1 MGTPGEEP
9 PLKKHASE
17 VLVKQ
22 EPGLS
27 TTSDTS
33 DGQGPVNLQVALS
46 WKNKVKE
53 ALNKRKRLV
62 EDELQYLN
70 GDGALL
76 DYFQLCQRAAI
87 AASAPSLAASSG
99 HDAQKSSEK
108 SQGLSD
114 EDKLILAKAKAIEQ
128 KLKFKAKWP
137 EPPRRK
143 VHHDYL
149 LEEMT
154 WLATDFRQERKWKM
168 AVAKKVAYACV
179 KFHAQKQLRA
189 ERADKDKENVA
200 RKKAGKIA
208 KEVKKFWSQIQ
219 TLAQHKQQ
227 VQVEVEKKKMLG
239 KHLDFLVDQTEK
251 YSTMIAQDLAVPQ
264 KQSTATPKPAE
275 GQTGSTKGNEG
286 SKSTEDQSSPITV
299 VAQAAT
305 DDMEYAVED
314 EEEDDEET
322 MEEAEK
328 DENKAEVA
336 EEVNALQAEQDMP
349 IEELLAKYGYN
360 NAGES
365 VDGEED
371 EEDEDED
378 EDDDDEEEEAASTEA
393 NPEENASKE
402 KEVPP
407 TEAQASSNAKDET
420 VEAKNE
426 VSAEK
431 PSDPNDAPKQETEG
445 EGKAEEGNGISAEAK
460 DVADMARTLAPTGHT
475 LATTQVK
482 TEVPFLLSANLKM
495 REYQHIALDWMVA
508 LYDKGLNGIL
518 ADEMGLG
525 KTIMTISVL
534 AYLAC
539 ERGIWG
545 PHLIVVPTS
554 LLLNWEIEVKRW
566 CPSFKVLTYYG
577 SQKERKAKRQ
587 GWSKPNSFHICITSY
602 KMAVQ
607 DQKMFRRKKWKYM
620 ILDEA
625 HNIKNF
631 QSQRWQVLLN
641 FRSKR
646 RLLLTGTPLQNNL
659 MELWSLLH
667 FLMPHIFSSHT
678 EFKDWFANPLMSMVE
693 GTSAMNDSLVQRL
706 HSVLRPFILR
716 RLKKDVET
724 QLPNKHEHVVSC
736 RLSKRQ
742 RCLYDDFM
750 AAGSTQAKLQSGNL
764 LEVINVLMQ
773 LRKVCNHPDLFEERP
788 IVSPFDCTSTEIH
801 SSAELSSVC
810 RWNPLSDVDLK
821 GLNFL
826 FGEFENMSKFDA
838 QILADRHASRK
849 LVVEL
854 GESLTSYEEYSSL
867 QSEKR
872 EWSSVTEYKEYL
884 SNKRKKMKS
893 YRFSQMMMV
902 NERRCQGIPIYGTSL
917 CRLIESI
924 RRPIDEVITLAN
936 DPKRHA
942 EYTDT
947 VRNLVLTPSERV
959 FGRGGKEGC
968 TSTKLLHP
976 MYDLDG
982 REVDSLYHILT
993 NFVCIIPKARAVP
1006 ASVVLSHP
1014 NMNVNIVN
1022 EDCLQDCRLWFSSL
1036 NDVCRPAYIRQQLYF
1051 PDKRLLQYDCGKL
1064 QVLDGM
1070 LRKLKSEGHRVL
1082 LFTQMSK
1089 VLDILETFLS
1099 FHGHVYI
1106 RLDGA
1111 TKIEMR
1117 QKLVERFNQDPKILV
1132 FISSTRAGGVG
1143 INLTGADT
1151 VIFYDSDW
1159 NPAMDRQA
1167 QDRCHRI
1174 GQTREVNIYRLV
1186 SESTV
1191 EENIL
1196 KKARQKLQLE
1206 NLALTDGAA
1215 SLFNPDLFKKI
1226 DVRELFEE
1234 ERAPVE
1240 QVETNPLAHL
1250 QAQESSTPMKDSKD
1264 EKDQRKN
1271 VVTDKEWELAIANAE
1286 DEQDVEAMKIAKQE
1300 EREEMA
1306 DFEDEAPAEAGERDL
1321 SEAAHDDYGSS
1332 KVDAVAMAIE
1342 SELMPVQ
1349 RYALQ
1354 YLENEFEQAGIT
1366 LVAGVNFDKERWER
1380 DQLRRIRDQD
1390 ADRMYDEDEILYYEV
1405 SGCSQQRCKRAVS
1418 MLDILGRCLYV
1429 PCPQHHFTLLC
1440 CLYHVSFVH
1449 NGTDLSFAG
1458 VRSPQGNKMK
1468 GQRPGPPQN
1477 KGLKI
1482 KFTMPQAVQPN
1493 AQGSARPGQG
1503 PQAQLSKKMLPTQQ
1517 GQQVNKNRRAGIS
1530 AGDVPWTR
1538 EEEDVLRE
1546 SVNRFQGGSG
1556 TLPIRTWHLHA
1567 SILNSS
1573 IPARGRL
1580 RMGKHCMDYWHAR
1593 LSTAQQGQGNPE
1605 GQQKQPLYPPRS
1617 QTSEPTRDSNIASII
1632 RAMLSN
1638 TKTSQSGPSLPGGG
1652 TLPMKQRDSLQVM
1665 PAHESHRAIA
1675 AHAAQS
1681 IGLNMATLSS
1691 NSSELIR
1698 RILAKMPQT
1707 TPSQSQVQQQ
1717 QTLQQQQASQ
1727 GQQQTLPASQQPV
1740 PPSISQQPGS
1750 HLVRGQPQTSAGL
1763 GQGPPGQMAGRP
1775 GAHPSQPGQGVRM
1788 VQPPHRPGAPVVNA
1802 SAASK
1807 VVGAAHTSHAAAM
1820 QASRPI
1826 TSKPGMPPTS
1836 AGPPVSSSVVL
1847 GAMGAP
1853 SPMGHP
1859 SVVGMQQGVRPG
1871 QQSPIPTSAAGRGV
1885 QGPPTGRGHPVHD
1898 PTQQSR
1904 LHAQATPQQQQV
1916 ARQAALAQHQAIRA
1930 QHTPVPH
1937 QHPQLSQAD
1946 ASQVGAGPVPAA
1958 HHGAVAGR
1966 PGGYP
1971 QPLPPTGLMGQHPPS
1986 SMTPGMQQQMMPQHP
2001 QTMAQNRQRKPK
2013 NAPGSSPQSRR

>member
-1 MGTPGEEP
+1 MGTPSDEP

-17 VLVKQ
+17 VMVKQ
-22 EPGLS
+22 EPDMAASSGS
-27 TTSDTS
+27 NDV
-33 DGQGPVNLQVALS
+33 QGPVNLQVAIS

-53 ALNKRKRLV
+53 ALNKRKRLL

-70 GDGALL
+70 GEGALL
-76 DYFQLCQRAAI
+76 DYLHVSQKAA
-87 AASAPSLAASSG
+87 AASSAPAAATLG
-99 HDAQKSSEK
+99 HDVHKSSEK

-128 KLKFKAKWP
+128 KLRFKAKWP

-179 KFHAQKQLRA
+179 KYHAQKQLRA

-227 VQVEVEKKKMLG
+227 VQVDVEKKKMLG

-251 YSTMIAQDLAVPQ
+251 YSTMIAQDLAVPH
-264 KQSTATPKPAE
+264 KQNPVSQPKPAE
-275 GQTGSTKGNEG
+275 TQAVSAKGHDGAKSGENEQIFG
-286 SKSTEDQSSPITV
+286 NSTET
-299 VAQAAT
+299 AT

-314 EEEDDEET
+314 DEDDDEET

-328 DENKAEVA
+328 DENKADVA

-349 IEELLAKYGYN
+349 LEELLAKYGYN
-360 NAGES
+360 NGGDS
-365 VDGEED
+365 VDGEDD
-371 EEDEDED
+371 EEDEDD
-378 EDDDDEEEEAASTEA
+378 YDDDEEEEDEGASTEA
-393 NPEENASKE
+393 NPEENSSKDKETPATDGKAAS
-402 KEVPP
+402 
-407 TEAQASSNAKDET
+407 TAKDESE
-420 VEAKNE
+420 EAKNE
-426 VSAEK
+426 MSVDK
-431 PSDPNDAPKQETEG
+431 PSDQSEVPKQDTEG
-445 EGKAEEGNGISAEAK
+445 EVKAEEPGGISAEAK

-667 FLMPHIFSSHT
+667 FLMPHIFSSHS

-716 RLKKDVET
+716 RLKKDVEK
-724 QLPNKHEHVVSC
+724 QLPNKHEHVVNC

-788 IVSPFDCTSTEIH
+788 IVSPFDCTNTVIH
-801 SSAELSSVC
+801 SSAEFSSVS

-826 FGEFENMSKFDA
+826 FSEFENISKFDA
-838 QILADRHASRK
+838 QLLADRHASRK
-849 LVVEL
+849 LIVEL
-854 GESLTSYEEYSSL
+854 GESLTSYEEYSNL
-867 QSEKR
+867 QAEKR
-872 EWSSVTEYKEYL
+872 EWSSVSEYKEYL
-884 SNKRKKMKS
+884 MNKRKKMKS

-902 NERRCQGIPIYGTSL
+902 NERRCQGTPIYGTSL
-917 CRLIESI
+917 CRLIESV
-924 RRPIDEVITLAN
+924 RRPVDEVTQNSIYIRFDGFSQVVALAS
-936 DPKRHA
+936 DPKRYF

-947 VRNLVLTPSERV
+947 LRNLVLTSPERV

-968 TSTKLLHP
+968 LSTKLLHP

-993 NFVCIIPKARAVP
+993 NFVCIIPKARALP
-1006 ASVVLSHP
+1006 PSAVLSHP
-1014 NMNVNIVN
+1014 NLNENIVN
-1022 EDCLQDCRLWFSSL
+1022 EDRVLDCRHWFSSF

-1206 NLALTDGAA
+1206 NLALKDGAA
-1215 SLFNPDLFKKI
+1215 SLFNPDMFKKI
-1226 DVRELFEE
+1226 DVSIRFLLF
-1234 ERAPVE
+1234 V
-1240 QVETNPLAHL
+1240 
-1250 QAQESSTPMKDSKD
+1250 
-1264 EKDQRKN
+1264 
-1271 VVTDKEWELAIANAE
+1271 
-1286 DEQDVEAMKIAKQE
+1286 
-1300 EREEMA
+1300 
-1306 DFEDEAPAEAGERDL
+1306 F
-1321 SEAAHDDYGSS
+1321 
-1332 KVDAVAMAIE
+1332 
-1342 SELMPVQ
+1342 
-1349 RYALQ
+1349 
-1354 YLENEFEQAGIT
+1354 
-1366 LVAGVNFDKERWER
+1366 
-1380 DQLRRIRDQD
+1380 
-1390 ADRMYDEDEILYYEV
+1390 
-1405 SGCSQQRCKRAVS
+1405 
-1418 MLDILGRCLYV
+1418 
-1429 PCPQHHFTLLC
+1429 
-1440 CLYHVSFVH
+1440 
-1449 NGTDLSFAG
+1449 
-1458 VRSPQGNKMK
+1458 
-1468 GQRPGPPQN
+1468 
-1477 KGLKI
+1477 
-1482 KFTMPQAVQPN
+1482 
-1493 AQGSARPGQG
+1493 
-1503 PQAQLSKKMLPTQQ
+1503 
-1517 GQQVNKNRRAGIS
+1517 
-1530 AGDVPWTR
+1530 
-1538 EEEDVLRE
+1538 
-1546 SVNRFQGGSG
+1546 
-1556 TLPIRTWHLHA
+1556 HLH
-1567 SILNSS
+1567 
-1573 IPARGRL
+1573 
-1580 RMGKHCMDYWHAR
+1580 H
-1593 LSTAQQGQGNPE
+1593 
-1605 GQQKQPLYPPRS
+1605 
-1617 QTSEPTRDSNIASII
+1617 
-1632 RAMLSN
+1632 ML
-1638 TKTSQSGPSLPGGG
+1638 
-1652 TLPMKQRDSLQVM
+1652 
-1665 PAHESHRAIA
+1665 
-1675 AHAAQS
+1675 
-1681 IGLNMATLSS
+1681 
-1691 NSSELIR
+1691 LI
-1698 RILAKMPQT
+1698 
-1707 TPSQSQVQQQ
+1707 
-1717 QTLQQQQASQ
+1717 
-1727 GQQQTLPASQQPV
+1727 
-1740 PPSISQQPGS
+1740 
-1750 HLVRGQPQTSAGL
+1750 H
-1763 GQGPPGQMAGRP
+1763 
-1775 GAHPSQPGQGVRM
+1775 
-1788 VQPPHRPGAPVVNA
+1788 
-1802 SAASK
+1802 
-1807 VVGAAHTSHAAAM
+1807 VVGKRT
-1820 QASRPI
+1820 I
-1826 TSKPGMPPTS
+1826 
-1836 AGPPVSSSVVL
+1836 
-1847 GAMGAP
+1847 
-1853 SPMGHP
+1853 
-1859 SVVGMQQGVRPG
+1859 
-1871 QQSPIPTSAAGRGV
+1871 
-1885 QGPPTGRGHPVHD
+1885 
-1898 PTQQSR
+1898 
-1904 LHAQATPQQQQV
+1904 
-1916 ARQAALAQHQAIRA
+1916 
-1930 QHTPVPH
+1930 
-1937 QHPQLSQAD
+1937 
-1946 ASQVGAGPVPAA
+1946 
-1958 HHGAVAGR
+1958 
-1966 PGGYP
+1966 
-1971 QPLPPTGLMGQHPPS
+1971 
-1986 SMTPGMQQQMMPQHP
+1986 
-2001 QTMAQNRQRKPK
+2001 
-2013 NAPGSSPQSRR
+2013 